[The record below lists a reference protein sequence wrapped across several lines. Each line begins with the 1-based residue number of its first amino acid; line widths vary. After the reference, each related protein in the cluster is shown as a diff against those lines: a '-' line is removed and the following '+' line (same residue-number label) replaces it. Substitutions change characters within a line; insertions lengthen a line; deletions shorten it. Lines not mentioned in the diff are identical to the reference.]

1 MHARTGYRIIHARH
15 VHACVHGAWPLSRT
29 VFRSCLRAQTQC
41 KSLCFMICR
50 ANRMRRS
57 TPKPSA
63 AETIA
68 PDGTGRYGNSSHV
81 HSRFAHV
88 HSTYNLT
95 RDWPGPH
102 RGAPYGRD
110 ASGHIYADQM
120 LRIRGANGCKS
131 CRFSPNSYQ
140 LRHFFGPFNMFN
152 NAMEIYLLTIS
163 RKMNLEECLTSL
175 MS

>member
-1 MHARTGYRIIHARH
+1 M
-15 VHACVHGAWPLSRT
+15 
-29 VFRSCLRAQTQC
+29 
-41 KSLCFMICR
+41 
-50 ANRMRRS
+50 
-57 TPKPSA
+57 
-63 AETIA
+63 
-68 PDGTGRYGNSSHV
+68 

-152 NAMEIYLLTIS
+152 NAMEIYF
-163 RKMNLEECLTSL
+163 EECACSDRFLSYQDISNSHPEPHDPGRPASTRISWNELTAVGFTGSRPL
-175 MS
+175 SRRPHPSAKWCVTPSNGMYIWHVHNGMCIYGS